1 MRFKEIPEDFY
12 VKEILKEN
20 ILKNRGEYSVYEIWK
35 KNITTHEA
43 IKRVALYF
51 KIKPELINFC
61 GLKDKTSVSVQYFSL
76 PSYINKNFDMINLKG
91 KFIGYSDKPLSPS
104 SLKYNFFKVLLRN
117 VKLKD
122 EILER
127 IEEIKI
133 FGLPNYFDHQRFG
146 HAIRYGKF
154 IFEEIIKGE
163 YEEALRIYF
172 LSIEET
178 QRKRIKKF
186 KKAIKRY
193 FGDWGRILKF
203 AEGAEE
209 RKVLMYLLKYKD
221 LESAVFQ
228 IPEHKLIFYAESYQS
243 YLWNRA
249 LYYFLKSLG
258 LKGYRAR
265 HKLNPFFFYRILPPD
280 IKSRLLNKNFP
291 FPLIED
297 KEGDLDF
304 IEILNKIEKQRCLN
318 IRDEFKKYLI
328 KSKRNAIFLPFD
340 VKTSFENINL
350 EMSFYLPVGSYA
362 SILLKSLISYEKIIK
377 NRGRENARDN

>member
-146 HAIRYGKF
+146 HA
-154 IFEEIIKGE
+154 
-163 YEEALRIYF
+163 
-172 LSIEET
+172 
-178 QRKRIKKF
+178 
-186 KKAIKRY
+186 
-193 FGDWGRILKF
+193 
-203 AEGAEE
+203 
-209 RKVLMYLLKYKD
+209 
-221 LESAVFQ
+221 
-228 IPEHKLIFYAESYQS
+228 
-243 YLWNRA
+243 
-249 LYYFLKSLG
+249 
-258 LKGYRAR
+258 
-265 HKLNPFFFYRILPPD
+265 
-280 IKSRLLNKNFP
+280 
-291 FPLIED
+291 
-297 KEGDLDF
+297 
-304 IEILNKIEKQRCLN
+304 
-318 IRDEFKKYLI
+318 
-328 KSKRNAIFLPFD
+328 
-340 VKTSFENINL
+340 
-350 EMSFYLPVGSYA
+350 
-362 SILLKSLISYEKIIK
+362 
-377 NRGRENARDN
+377 

>member
-1 MRFKEIPEDFY
+1 MKFKEIPEDFY

-20 ILKNRGEYSVYEIWK
+20 ILKNRGKYSIYEIWK
-35 KNITTHEA
+35 KNITTYEA

-51 KIKPELINFC
+51 KIRPELVNFC

-91 KFIGYSDKPLSPS
+91 TFIGYSDKPLSFS
-104 SLKYNFFKVLLRN
+104 SLKYNFFKVLIKD

-133 FGLPNYFDHQRFG
+133 YGVPNYFDHQRFG
-146 HAIRYGKF
+146 HAIRYGEF
-154 IFEEIIKGE
+154 IFEKIIKEE

-178 QRKRIKKF
+178 ERKRIKKF
-186 KKAIKRY
+186 KKAIRKY
-193 FGDWGRILKF
+193 FGDWGRVLKF
-203 AEGAEE
+203 AQGEEE
-209 RKVLMYLLKYKD
+209 RKVLIYLLKYKD
-221 LESAVFQ
+221 PESAVFQ

-243 YLWNRA
+243 FLWNRA
-249 LYYFLKSLG
+249 IYQFLKKLG

-265 HKLNPFFFYRILPPD
+265 HRLNPFFFYRTLPLD
-280 IKSRLLNKNFP
+280 IKERLLAKNFP
-291 FPLIED
+291 FPCVGD
-297 KEGDLDF
+297 KEGDVEF
-304 IEILNKIEKQRCLN
+304 IEILNKIEKQKCLN
-318 IRDEFKKYLI
+318 IKNELKKYLI
-328 KSKRNAIFLPFD
+328 KSKRSAIFLPFEI
-340 VKTSFENINL
+340 KTCFYGDNL
-350 EMSFYLPVGSYA
+350 EMSFYLPPGSYA

-377 NRGRENARDN
+377 NRRKKCMT